1 LDRATDSSF
10 RKSQTLK
17 RGVKA
22 NSKDLEGELTHTPVV
37 WLRVPEA
44 VRTRGIS
51 RSMLYELIF
60 TRVIKS
66 ALLRK
71 PGNSRG
77 IRLISAESLDAYID
91 ANVT

>member
-1 LDRATDSSF
+1 VDQATDSNF
-10 RKSQTLK
+10 GKSQTLK

-51 RSMLYELIF
+51 RTMLYELICHRPLQNAPLVATSKCTTLGTF
-60 TRVIKS
+60 
-66 ALLRK
+66 
-71 PGNSRG
+71 G
-77 IRLISAESLDAYID
+77 I
-91 ANVT
+91 